1 MTHPTAIPLAAVS
14 FELSPVIT
22 AAVALPVLA
31 VLVGGWLTLR
41 RHDRDRTARSSAPAV
56 WVASLAALGC
66 TAYSADTSW
75 RFAAD
80 YLDMAGTA
88 ERAAMFGAAE
98 LALFATA
105 LMARQNLTT
114 QGAPGLPGVLVWM
127 ITGVQVIPAYAE
139 SGPVGGTVRAF
150 VGPIMAAM
158 LWHQA
163 MGIELRLR
171 KPGAS
176 SHGILATLGREARER
191 LLSRLGIAERDRDAA
206 QITRDRATAKAVA
219 LAARLAERSAKSRQ
233 SWQGQQITRRLS
245 KALAKAGVGT
255 DLEQRRDL
263 LDQLAARRHATALAT
278 VDLPSPWT
286 QPSPD
291 ADHGDD
297 DPVRPSLADG
307 TASGDRPIRL
317 LAVPSGDTTPIGD
330 GPEDDHADPFP
341 EPVPAEGGDR
351 PRAVPETGDRTP
363 SGDREAVGGN
373 RDLETAADKAVD
385 KDRDNAV
392 PGTDS
397 TGDRRGV
404 SPESGDKT
412 AAQSPDLA
420 SPTLVPNGDHDA
432 RDSETGTEPN
442 GDRPQPV
449 PSEGDHGDPGTGTGT
464 ESGGDRP
471 HSVPARRRPKAS
483 RSRSRGGQAKP
494 SRRQGKVSVD
504 QLVTQLRPHVP
515 KLLERDGNAEVTRTQ
530 LREIMRAHDIG
541 IRNDR
546 LTPVL
551 ERLRHETAT
560 STTKKRSAR

>member
-1 MTHPTAIPLAAVS
+1 MTHPTAIPLAAFS
-14 FELSPVIT
+14 FEMPPVIT

-31 VLVGGWLTLR
+31 VLVGGWLILR
-41 RHDRDRTARSSAPAV
+41 RRTRAGTVRSSAPAV
-56 WVASLAALGC
+56 WVAALAAIGC

-88 ERAAMFGAAE
+88 ERIAMFGAAE
-98 LALFATA
+98 LALFTTA
-105 LMARQNLTT
+105 LMARQNLNT

-139 SGPVGGTVRAF
+139 SGPIGGTVRAF

-171 KPGAS
+171 KPGAA

-206 QITRDRATAKAVA
+206 QITRDRATAQAVA
-219 LAARLAERSAKSRQ
+219 LAARLAERSPKSRE
-233 SWQGQQITRRLS
+233 SWRGRRITRRLS

-255 DLEQRRDL
+255 DLQQRCDL
-263 LDQLAARRHATALAT
+263 LDQLAVRRHATALAT
-278 VDLPSPWT
+278 VHLPSPWT
-286 QPSPD
+286 QPSRD
-291 ADHGDD
+291 TDHG
-297 DPVRPSLADG
+297 PVRPSLAGG
-307 TASGDRPIRL
+307 TASRDRPIRL
-317 LAVPSGDTTPIGD
+317 LSVPSANTTPIGD
-330 GPEDDHADPFP
+330 GPEGDHAN
-341 EPVPAEGGDR
+341 PVPETAPAESRDR
-351 PRAVPETGDRTP
+351 PPAVPETGDRTP
-363 SGDREAVGGN
+363 TGDRDAIGDLDMEAATGEAVNGY
-373 RDLETAADKAVD
+373 
-385 KDRDNAV
+385 RDNAV
-392 PGTDS
+392 PGTDNTGNS
-397 TGDRRGV
+397 TDA
-404 SPESGDKT
+404 SPERGDKT
-412 AAQSPDLA
+412 AAQSPDLP
-420 SPTLVPNGDHDA
+420 SPTPVPHNRDHDA

-449 PSEGDHGDPGTGTGT
+449 PNDGDHAAPGTGTGT

-483 RSRSRGGQAKP
+483 RSRSRGGQGKP

>member
-1 MTHPTAIPLAAVS
+1 MTHATAIALAAVS
-14 FELSPVIT
+14 FELSPVI
-22 AAVALPVLA
+22 AGAVALPVLA
-31 VLVGGWLTLR
+31 VFVGGWLTLR
-41 RHDRDRTARSSAPAV
+41 RRARVGTARSSAPAV
-56 WVASLAALGC
+56 RVAALAALGC

-127 ITGVQVIPAYAE
+127 ITSVQVIPAYAE
-139 SGPVGGTVRAF
+139 SGLVGGTVRAF

-171 KPGAS
+171 KPGAA

-219 LAARLAERSAKSRQ
+219 LAARLAELSAQSRQ
-233 SWQGQQITRRLS
+233 SWQGRRITRRLS

-255 DLEQRRDL
+255 DLQQRREL
-263 LDQLAARRHATALAT
+263 LEQLAARRHATALAT

-291 ADHGDD
+291 ADYGDR
-297 DPVRPSLADG
+297 DPICPFLDDG
-307 TASGDRPIRL
+307 TASGDPTIRL
-317 LAVPSGDTTPIGD
+317 LAASTTSTTPIRHGPEEDLRDPVPKLRSAESGD
-330 GPEDDHADPFP
+330 GPH
-341 EPVPAEGGDR
+341 
-351 PRAVPETGDRTP
+351 AVPETGDRTP
-363 SGDREAVGGN
+363 TEDRDVSGDRDMGAATGEAVNG
-373 RDLETAADKAVD
+373 
-385 KDRDNAV
+385 DRDNAA

-397 TGDRRGV
+397 TGDRAEV
-404 SPESGDKT
+404 SPKCGDKT
-412 AAQSPDLA
+412 AAQSPALP
-420 SPTLVPNGDHDA
+420 SPTPVPGEDHDA
-432 RDSETGTEPN
+432 RDSDTGTEPS

-449 PSEGDHGDPGTGTGT
+449 PNDGDHSDSDTETGT
-464 ESGGDRP
+464 ESGGERP

-483 RSRSRGGQAKP
+483 RSRARGDQGSP
-494 SRRQGKVSVD
+494 SRRKGKVTVD

-515 KLLERDGNAEVTRTQ
+515 ELLERDGNAEVTRTQ
-530 LREIMRAHDIG
+530 LREIMRAQSIG

>member
-1 MTHPTAIPLAAVS
+1 MTHPTAIPLAAVP
-14 FELSPVIT
+14 FGLSPVIT
-22 AAVALPVLA
+22 AAVVLPVLA

-41 RHDRDRTARSSAPAV
+41 RRDRARTERSSALAV
-56 WVASLAALGC
+56 WVAALAAIGC

-105 LMARQNLTT
+105 LMARQNLTS

-171 KPGAS
+171 KPGAA

-233 SWQGQQITRRLS
+233 SWRGQLITRRLS

-255 DLEQRRDL
+255 DLQQRRAL

-286 QPSPD
+286 HPSQD
-291 ADHGDD
+291 AEHTAH
-297 DPVRPSLADG
+297 DPVRPPLADG

-317 LAVPSGDTTPIGD
+317 LTVPNANTTPIGD
-330 GPEDDHADPFP
+330 GPEEDHADPVP
-341 EPVPAEGGDR
+341 KTAPAESGDR
-351 PRAVPETGDRTP
+351 PPAAPETGDRTP
-363 SGDREAVGGN
+363 TG
-373 RDLETAADKAVD
+373 
-385 KDRDNAV
+385 DRDNAL
-392 PGTDS
+392 PGTD
-397 TGDRRGV
+397 TTRDRTDAN
-404 SPESGDKT
+404 PEHGDKT
-412 AAQSPDLA
+412 AAQSPDLP
-420 SPTLVPNGDHDA
+420 SPTPVPNGDHDA
-432 RDSETGTEPN
+432 RDSETGTESN

-449 PSEGDHGDPGTGTGT
+449 PNEGDHGDPDTGTGT

-483 RSRSRGGQAKP
+483 RNRSRGGQGKP

-515 KLLERDGNAEVTRTQ
+515 KLLERDGNAEVTRSQ

>member
-1 MTHPTAIPLAAVS
+1 MTHPTAIPLAAVP
-14 FELSPVIT
+14 FGLSPVIT

-41 RHDRDRTARSSAPAV
+41 RRDRARTERSSALAV
-56 WVASLAALGC
+56 WVAALAAIGC

-80 YLDMAGTA
+80 YLDMAGTT

-105 LMARQNLTT
+105 LMARQNLTS

-171 KPGAS
+171 KPGAA

-233 SWQGQQITRRLS
+233 SWRGQLITRRLS
-245 KALAKAGVGT
+245 KALAKADVGT
-255 DLEQRRDL
+255 DLQQRRAL

-286 QPSPD
+286 HPSQD
-291 ADHGDD
+291 ADHTAHDL
-297 DPVRPSLADG
+297 VRPSLADG
-307 TASGDRPIRL
+307 AASGDRPIRL
-317 LAVPSGDTTPIGD
+317 LTVPNANTTLIGD
-330 GPEDDHADPFP
+330 GPEEDHADPVP
-341 EPVPAEGGDR
+341 EMAPAESGDR
-351 PRAVPETGDRTP
+351 PPAALETGDRTP
-363 SGDREAVGGN
+363 TG
-373 RDLETAADKAVD
+373 
-385 KDRDNAV
+385 DRDNAL
-392 PGTDS
+392 PGTD
-397 TGDRRGV
+397 TTRDRTDA
-404 SPESGDKT
+404 SPEHGDKT
-412 AAQSPDLA
+412 AAQSPGIP
-420 SPTLVPNGDHDA
+420 SPTPVPNGDHDA
-432 RDSETGTEPN
+432 RDSETGTESN
-442 GDRPQPV
+442 GDRPQLV
-449 PSEGDHGDPGTGTGT
+449 PNEGDHGDPDTGTGT

-483 RSRSRGGQAKP
+483 RNRSRGGQGKP

-515 KLLERDGNAEVTRTQ
+515 KLLERDGNAEVTRSQ

>member
-1 MTHPTAIPLAAVS
+1 MTHPTAMPLAAVS

-22 AAVALPVLA
+22 AAVVLPVLA
-31 VLVGGWLTLR
+31 VLVGGWLALR
-41 RHDRDRTARSSAPAV
+41 RRERARTARSSALAV
-56 WVASLAALGC
+56 WVAALAALGC

-80 YLDMAGTA
+80 YLDMAGTT

-105 LMARQNLTT
+105 LMARQNLTS

-171 KPGAS
+171 KPGAA

-191 LLSRLGIAERDRDAA
+191 LLSRLGIAKRDRDAA

-233 SWQGQQITRRLS
+233 SWRGQLITRRLS

-317 LAVPSGDTTPIGD
+317 LAVPSGNTTPIGD
-330 GPEDDHADPFP
+330 GPEEDHADPVP
-341 EPVPAEGGDR
+341 EPVPAESGDR

-363 SGDREAVGGN
+363 TGDREAVGD
-373 RDLETAADKAVD
+373 RDLDAAAGEAVD
-385 KDRDNAV
+385 EDRDNAV
-392 PGTDS
+392 PGTGS

-412 AAQSPDLA
+412 AAQSPYLA
-420 SPTLVPNGDHDA
+420 SPMLVPNGDHDA
-432 RDSETGTEPN
+432 LDSETGTEPN
-442 GDRPQPV
+442 
-449 PSEGDHGDPGTGTGT
+449 
-464 ESGGDRP
+464 GDRP

-483 RSRSRGGQAKP
+483 RSRSRGGQGKP